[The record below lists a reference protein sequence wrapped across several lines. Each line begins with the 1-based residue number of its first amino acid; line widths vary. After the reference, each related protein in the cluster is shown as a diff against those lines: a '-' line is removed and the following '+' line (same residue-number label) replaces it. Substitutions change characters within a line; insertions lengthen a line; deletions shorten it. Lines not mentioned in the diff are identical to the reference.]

1 MKPVKA
7 LTHEEYLE
15 QIRAVARDVTKDPET
30 ARRFLKGL
38 GLLKKR
44 RILEGEEREQVLTML
59 RLLGPGEDSN
69 NQHVW
74 TTSWRVGN
82 IEYNYH
88 TGAEFVEL
96 EEVID
101 NEDE

>member
-1 MKPVKA
+1 MKPGGHFD
-7 LTHEEYLE
+7 TPEEA
-15 QIRAVARDVTKDPET
+15 RA
-30 ARRFLKGL
+30 FLKSL

-44 RILEGEEREQVLTML
+44 RILEGKELESVLTML
-59 RLLGPGEDSN
+59 RLLGPGDVSN

-82 IEYNYH
+82 IEYNIH
-88 TGAEFVEL
+88 SGENFEEL

-101 NEDE
+101 DE

>member
-1 MKPVKA
+1 M
-7 LTHEEYLE
+7 THQDYLDRL
-15 QIRAVARDVTKDPET
+15 RAIGNDVTKDPET

-44 RILEGEEREQVLTML
+44 RIITDPKEQEQILTML
-59 RLLGPGEDSN
+59 RLLGPGESSN

-74 TTSWRVGN
+74 TESWRVGN
-82 IEYNYH
+82 IEYNIH
-88 TGAEFVEL
+88 TGDKFEEL

-101 NEDE
+101 DE

>member
-1 MKPVKA
+1 M
-7 LTHEEYLE
+7 TRQEYLDRL
-15 QIRAVARDVTKDPET
+15 RAIGNDVTKDPET

-44 RILEGEEREQVLTML
+44 RIITDPKEQEQILTML
-59 RLLGPGEDSN
+59 RLLGPGEQSN

-74 TTSWRVGN
+74 TESWRVGN
-82 IEYNYH
+82 IEYNIH
-88 TGAEFVEL
+88 TGDKFEEL

-101 NEDE
+101 EDE

>member
-1 MKPVKA
+1 M
-7 LTHEEYLE
+7 TRQEYLDRL
-15 QIRAVARDVTKDPET
+15 RAIGNDVTKDPET

-44 RILEGEEREQVLTML
+44 RIITDPKEQEQILTML
-59 RLLGPGEDSN
+59 RLLGPGEQSN

-74 TTSWRVGN
+74 TETWRVGN
-82 IEYNYH
+82 IEYNIH
-88 TGAEFVEL
+88 TGDKFEEL

-101 NEDE
+101 EDE

>member
-1 MKPVKA
+1 MKPGGYFD
-7 LTHEEYLE
+7 TPE
-15 QIRAVARDVTKDPET
+15 QAHA
-30 ARRFLKGL
+30 FLKRM

-44 RILEGEEREQVLTML
+44 RVIEGEELEQVLTML

-82 IEYNYH
+82 IEYNH
-88 TGAEFVEL
+88 HCGDGFEEL

-101 NEDE
+101 DE

>member
-1 MKPVKA
+1 M
-7 LTHEEYLE
+7 THEEYLE
-15 QIRAVARDVTKDPET
+15 RMRAHGAELRADPERLR
-30 ARRFLKGL
+30 AFMKSMGL
-38 GLLKKR
+38 TKKR
-44 RILEGEEREQVLTML
+44 RILKGEELEQVLTML

-82 IEYNYH
+82 IEYNLH
-88 TGAEFVEL
+88 TGDGFEEL

-101 NEDE
+101 DE